1 MIFGLYFLIFGII
14 ILIAMIKQKDK
25 GWYTALP
32 FIFVGSGVLFVSFI
46 ETYPDILN
54 LKFTTNQIAT
64 FLIFILLAIVGFWL
78 APGLLIKILI
88 KKKVLVYKK

>member
-1 MIFGLYFLIFGII
+1 
-14 ILIAMIKQKDK
+14 MIKQKDK

-64 FLIFILLAIVGFWL
+64 FLIFIFLAIVGFWL